1 MRRIDKSIFKKQ
13 KMRAKNIFRIAA
25 FVIFIAFALPASS
38 TIIVPVTS
46 KTSSPPNTENPRAQ
60 QLIQRLE
67 EINGMNK
74 SEMTRL
80 EKKGLRKE
88 VKEIKKEMKVISGGV
103 YLSVGAII
111 IIILLLI
118 LLL

>member
-1 MRRIDKSIFKKQ
+1 MSAKK
-13 KMRAKNIFRIAA
+13 ILRIAS
-25 FVIFIAFALPASS
+25 FVMLIAIAFPANSSSIIPSS
-38 TIIVPVTS
+38 TTNPS
-46 KTSSPPNTENPRAQ
+46 PKTEDSRAQ
-60 QLIQRLE
+60 QLLQRLE
-67 EINGMNK
+67 EIKGMNK
-74 SEMTRL
+74 SELTRL

-88 VKEIKKEMKVISGGV
+88 VQGIKKEMRSISGGI

>member
-1 MRRIDKSIFKKQ
+1 MNAKKTL
-13 KMRAKNIFRIAA
+13 RVAT
-25 FVIFIAFALPASS
+25 FVMLFAIALPANSANLG
-38 TIIVPVTS
+38 IATS
-46 KTSSPPNTENPRAQ
+46 QSNSPAKIENPRAQ
-60 QLIQRLE
+60 ELLQRLE

-80 EKKGLRKE
+80 EKKDLRKE
-88 VKEIKKEMKVISGGV
+88 VKDIKKEMKVIKGGV

>member
-1 MRRIDKSIFKKQ
+1 MNTKKTL
-13 KMRAKNIFRIAA
+13 RFAA
-25 FVIFIAFALPASS
+25 FVMLIAITMPASS
-38 TIIVPVTS
+38 AELALEP
-46 KTSSPPNTENPRAQ
+46 SSSNSPAKIENPRAQ
-60 QLIQRLE
+60 KLIQRLE
-67 EINGMNK
+67 EINGMSK

-80 EKKGLRKE
+80 EKKDLRKE
-88 VKEIKKEMKVISGGV
+88 VKDIKKEMKVIKGGV

>member
-1 MRRIDKSIFKKQ
+1 MAIT
-13 KMRAKNIFRIAA
+13 
-25 FVIFIAFALPASS
+25 LPASS
-38 TIIVPVTS
+38 SLIAPD
-46 KTSSPPNTENPRAQ
+46 SSQTNSAPNTENARVQ
-60 QLIQRLE
+60 QLQQRLE
-67 EINGMNK
+67 EIKNIDR

-88 VKEIKKEMKVISGGV
+88 VKGIKKESKELSGGV
-103 YLSVGAII
+103 YLSVAAII

>member
-1 MRRIDKSIFKKQ
+1 M
-13 KMRAKNIFRIAA
+13 A
-25 FVIFIAFALPASS
+25 FTLPASS
-38 TIIVPVTS
+38 TVIVPA
-46 KTSSPPNTENPRAQ
+46 KTNGPANTENPRAQ

-67 EINGMNK
+67 EINSLNK
-74 SEMTRL
+74 SDMSRL
-80 EKKGLRKE
+80 DKKGLRKE

>member
-1 MRRIDKSIFKKQ
+1 MKTKK
-13 KMRAKNIFRIAA
+13 ILRIAI
-25 FVIFIAFALPASS
+25 FVMLIAIAVPANSAIPS
-38 TIIVPVTS
+38 LANS
-46 KTSSPPNTENPRAQ
+46 KPNSPAKTENPRAQ
-60 QLIQRLE
+60 ELLQRLE

-74 SEMTRL
+74 TEMTRV
-80 EKKGLRKE
+80 EKKDLRKE
-88 VKEIKKEMKVISGGV
+88 VKEIKKEMKAIKGGV

>member
-1 MRRIDKSIFKKQ
+1 MRT
-13 KMRAKNIFRIAA
+13 KNFFRIA
-25 FVIFIAFALPASS
+25 FFIMLMAFAIPASS
-38 TIIVPVTS
+38 TMIVPATS
-46 KTSSPPNTENPRAQ
+46 KTNMPANTEDPRAQ

-67 EINGMNK
+67 EINSLDK

-88 VKEIKKEMKVISGGV
+88 VKDIKKEMKTISGGV